1 MAKDFWFSLGLEP
14 HRAAW
19 LLPMKA
25 GWPENYPLFC
35 FEWKS
40 CYFVAL
46 YIYFTP
52 KSELHL
58 GTQRWWKQCWK
69 DSPQQAYFPL
79 LAISPQ
85 FQTFLSLVELFKT
98 MLEKQLGNKIHS

>member
-1 MAKDFWFSLGLEP
+1 M
-14 HRAAW
+14 
-19 LLPMKA
+19 
-25 GWPENYPLFC
+25 
-35 FEWKS
+35 
-40 CYFVAL
+40 AL
-46 YIYFTP
+46 YIYFTL

-58 GTQRWWKQCWK
+58 GTQRWWEQCWK

>member
-1 MAKDFWFSLGLEP
+1 
-14 HRAAW
+14 
-19 LLPMKA
+19 MKP

-35 FEWKS
+35 FEWKA

-46 YIYFTP
+46 DIYFTL
-52 KSELHL
+52 KAELYL
-58 GTQRWWKQCWK
+58 GTQRWWEQYWK

-85 FQTFLSLVELFKT
+85 FQTLLSLVALFTT